1 LADRSTQLLLDA
13 LSRAAADPA
22 GVPLHAS
29 KSGPGLFPATA
40 AARHAAQRCKE
51 ENLVKVV
58 RTEARGKAV
67 QEVCALTD
75 KGLAYLLSQVS
86 PRQLLEDLV
95 RALEARQAQLADL
108 VSAARE
114 AQTSLEAFRALAGKV
129 LQQLNPH
136 GGAPVLREQANP
148 SANGADAWTASALA
162 YLVRRQDAGA
172 AQDCPL
178 PELYEAAR
186 RVYPRLSPGEFHD
199 GLRRLH
205 EQGRIYLHPWTGPLY
220 DLPEPAC
227 ALLVGHEVAYY
238 ASLR

>member
-22 GVPLHAS
+22 GLPLYAS

-40 AARHAAQRCKE
+40 AARHAAQRCME
-51 ENLVKVV
+51 EALVKVI
-58 RTEARGKAV
+58 RTEARGKAL

-95 RALEARQAQLADL
+95 RAIEARQVQLADL
-108 VSAARE
+108 VSAARQ

-129 LQQLNPH
+129 LQQLNSQ
-136 GGAPVLREQANP
+136 GGAPLARGDARP
-148 SANGADAWTASALA
+148 SANGADGWTASALA

-186 RVYPRLSPGEFHD
+186 PAHPKLTLGEFHD

-205 EQGRIYLHPWTGPLY
+205 EQGRIYLHLWTGPLH

>member
-13 LSRAAADPA
+13 LKRAAADPS

-29 KSGPGLFPATA
+29 KAGPGLFPAGT
-40 AARHAAQRCKE
+40 AARHAAQRCKDE
-51 ENLVKVV
+51 ALVKVV

-67 QEVCALTD
+67 QEVCALTE
-75 KGLAYLLSQVS
+75 KGLSYLLGQVT

-95 RALEARQAQLADL
+95 RALEARQAQLHDL
-108 VSAARE
+108 VGAARQ
-114 AQTSLEAFRALAGKV
+114 AQTSLEAFRAQAEKI
-129 LQQLNPH
+129 LQQLSPP
-136 GGAPVLREQANP
+136 GASPL
-148 SANGADAWTASALA
+148 ANGGPGWEAPALA
-162 YLVRRQDAGA
+162 SLQERQDTGAG
-172 AQDCPL
+172 QDCPL

-186 RVYPRLSPGEFHD
+186 HAHPRLTLGEFHD

-220 DLPEPAC
+220 DLPDPPC

>member
-22 GVPLHAS
+22 GVPLYAS
-29 KSGPGLFPATA
+29 KSAPGLFPATA
-40 AARHAAQRCKE
+40 AARHAARRCKDE
-51 ENLVKVV
+51 DLVKVV

-95 RALEARQAQLADL
+95 RAIEARQAQLADL
-108 VSAARE
+108 VSAAR
-114 AQTSLEAFRALAGKV
+114 ATQTGLEAFRALAGKV
-129 LQQLNPH
+129 LQQLNQP
-136 GGAPVLREQANP
+136 GGAAPACEQARP
-148 SANGADAWTASALA
+148 SANGAEAWTAAALA
-162 YLVRRQDAGA
+162 YLGRRQDAGA

-186 RVYPRLSPGEFHD
+186 QAYPKLTLGEFHD

-205 EQGRIYLHPWTGPLY
+205 GQGRIYLHPWTGPLY